1 MKIIEQLPIIVPTT
15 AAKPMKYI
23 RWYRALITAVVML
36 ACLPL
41 CAYGTHID
49 VIEIDGPINPVV
61 AEYFITSIEV
71 AEQGNA
77 ECLVVQM
84 DTPGGLDLSMRSIIK
99 KIFASAVPVVVY
111 VAPSG
116 ARAASAGA
124 IITLAA
130 HIAAMAPSTNI
141 GAAHPVS
148 IGAGEMGK
156 DMAEKVVNDA
166 AAYVEGIAV
175 KRNRNKDWAIKAV
188 RESVSLTE
196 KEALKIRVIDFIAP
210 DLKALISAID
220 GKTVETAAGTKRLA
234 VRDARLDFKKM
245 GIRDVILNT
254 VSDPNIAYILLLIGL
269 AGLYFELSNPGV
281 ILPGVIGG
289 ISLVLAFYSMQT
301 LSANYAGILL
311 ILLAVIMFIAE
322 IKIASYG
329 VLSIGGII
337 ALTLGS
343 LMLFQSSVP
352 YLRISWNVMVPSI
365 VLTSAFF
372 LTIVWLTVRAQ
383 RKQPATG
390 YEGLIHMTGTASTD
404 IFQDGK
410 VFVHGEYWN
419 ARSAAMIEKGNT
431 VRIVG
436 VKGMLVEVEKITKE

>member
-1 MKIIEQLPIIVPTT
+1 MKNKRYLMWLTT
-15 AAKPMKYI
+15 ACV
-23 RWYRALITAVVML
+23 LL
-36 ACLPL
+36 CCLPL
-41 CAYGTHID
+41 CAYGKHID
-49 VIEIDGPINPVV
+49 VIEIDGPINPVI
-61 AEYFITSIEV
+61 AEYFIKSIED
-71 AEQGNA
+71 AEQGSA
-77 ECLVVQM
+77 ECLVVQL

-99 KIFASAVPVVVY
+99 KIFASTVPVVVY

-130 HIAAMAPSTNI
+130 QIAAMAPSTNI

-166 AAYVEGIAV
+166 AAYVEGIAI
-175 KRNRNKDWAIKAV
+175 KRNRNKEWAIKAV
-188 RESVSLTE
+188 RESVSLSE
-196 KEALKIRVIDFIAP
+196 KEALKNRVIDFIAP
-210 DLKALISAID
+210 DLKTLIVSID
-220 GKTVETAAGTKRLA
+220 GKIIETASGTKKLA
-234 VRDARLDFKKM
+234 LQDAEMDFKKM
-245 GIRDVILNT
+245 GIRDRILKT
-254 VSDPNIAYILLLIGL
+254 VSDPNIAYILLLVGL
-269 AGLYFELSNPGV
+269 AGLYFELSNPGA

-289 ISLVLAFYSMQT
+289 ISLILAFYSLQT
-301 LSANYAGILL
+301 LSANYAGVLL
-311 ILLAVIMFIAE
+311 ILLAIIMFIAE

-352 YLRISWNVMVPSI
+352 YLSISWNVMVPSI

-372 LTIVWLTVRAQ
+372 LTIVWLAVRAQ
-383 RKQPATG
+383 RRQPETG
-390 YEGLIHMTGTASTD
+390 YEGLIGMVGTAHSD
-404 IFQDGK
+404 IHQEGK

-419 ARSAAMIEKGNT
+419 ARSTVLIKKGSK
-431 VRIVG
+431 VRVVKVG
-436 VKGMLVEVEKITKE
+436 NMLLDVEENKQ

>member
-1 MKIIEQLPIIVPTT
+1 MITHRSYST
-15 AAKPMKYI
+15 MKYT
-23 RWYRALITAVVML
+23 RWHCAFTCICATLVFL
-36 ACLPL
+36 LP
-41 CAYGTHID
+41 CAYGKQID
-49 VIEIDGPINPVV
+49 VIDIDGPINPVT
-61 AEYFITSIEV
+61 AEYFIKSIDE
-71 AEQGNA
+71 AESGSA
-77 ECLVVQM
+77 ECLIVQM

-99 KIFASAVPVVVY
+99 KIFASRVPVIVY

-166 AAYVEGIAV
+166 AAYVEGIAI
-175 KRNRNKDWAIKAV
+175 KRNRNKEWAIKAV
-188 RESVSLTE
+188 RESVSLSE
-196 KEALKIRVIDFIAP
+196 QEALKNKVIDLIAP
-210 DLKALISAID
+210 DLKTLISTID
-220 GKTVETAAGTKRLA
+220 GRTVETAAGRRKLEVQTA
-234 VRDARLDFKKM
+234 EIHFKKM
-245 GIRDVILNT
+245 SIRDLILNT

-289 ISLVLAFYSMQT
+289 ISLILSFYSMQT

-365 VLTSAFF
+365 ILTSAFF
-372 LTIVWLTVRAQ
+372 LTIVGLTIKAQ
-383 RKQPATG
+383 RRQPATG
-390 YEGLIHMTGTASTD
+390 YEGLVNMVGTACTD
-404 IFQDGK
+404 IFHEGK
-410 VFVHGEYWN
+410 IFVHGEYWN
-419 ARSAAMIEKGNT
+419 AHSTVLIEKGSE
-431 VRIVG
+431 VRV
-436 VKGMLVEVEKITKE
+436 VKVKNMMVDVEKVSKE

>member
-1 MKIIEQLPIIVPTT
+1 
-15 AAKPMKYI
+15 MKYS
-23 RWYRALITAVVML
+23 RWYWALTALVLTLVLMT
-36 ACLPL
+36 PR
-41 CAYGTHID
+41 AYGKHID
-49 VIEIDGPINPVV
+49 VIDIDGPINPVV
-61 AEYFITSIEV
+61 AEYLIKSIDE
-71 AEQGNA
+71 AESGSA
-77 ECLVVQM
+77 ACLIVRM

-99 KIFASAVPVVVY
+99 KIFSSTVPVIVY

-130 HIAAMAPSTNI
+130 NIAAMAPSTNI

-148 IGAGEMGK
+148 IGAGDMGK

-166 AAYVEGIAV
+166 SAYVEGIAL
-175 KRNRNKDWAIKAV
+175 KRNRNREWAIKAV
-188 RESVSLTE
+188 RESVSLSE
-196 KEALKIRVIDFIAP
+196 KEALKNKVIDLIAP
-210 DLKALISAID
+210 DLKSLIAAID
-220 GKTVETAAGTKRLA
+220 GRTVETNAGTMKLD
-234 VRDARLDFKKM
+234 VRNAELRYKKM
-245 GIRDVILNT
+245 GVRDLILNT

-289 ISLVLAFYSMQT
+289 ISLILSFYSMQT

-311 ILLAVIMFIAE
+311 ILLAIILFIAE

-337 ALTLGS
+337 SLTLGS

-365 VLTSAFF
+365 MLTSAFF
-372 LTIVWLTVRAQ
+372 LTIVWLTVKAQ

-390 YEGLIHMTGTASTD
+390 YEGLVNMTGTACTD
-404 IFQDGK
+404 VFQEGK

-419 ARSAAMIEKGNT
+419 AHSDVMITKGAA
-431 VRIVG
+431 VRIVR
-436 VKGMLVEVEKITKE
+436 VTDMLVKVEKI

>member
-1 MKIIEQLPIIVPTT
+1 MPTT
-15 AAKPMKYI
+15 AALPMKNKRCI
-23 RWYRALITAVVML
+23 PALTAACVLLM
-36 ACLPL
+36 CLPL
-41 CAYGTHID
+41 CAYGKHID

-61 AEYFITSIEV
+61 AEYFIKSIEE
-71 AEQGNA
+71 AEQGAA
-77 ECLVVQM
+77 ECLVVQL

-99 KIFASAVPVVVY
+99 KIFASSVPVVVY

-166 AAYVEGIAV
+166 AAYVEGIAI
-175 KRNRNKDWAIKAV
+175 KRNRNKEWAIKAV
-188 RESVSLTE
+188 RESVSLSE
-196 KEALKIRVIDFIAP
+196 REALKSKVIDLIAP
-210 DLKALISAID
+210 DLKTLISDID
-220 GKTVETAAGTKRLA
+220 GKTVETAAGTKKLA
-234 VRDARLDFKKM
+234 LRDAEMDFKRM
-245 GIRDVILNT
+245 GIRDRILKT
-254 VSDPNIAYILLLIGL
+254 VSDPNIAYILLLVGL

-289 ISLVLAFYSMQT
+289 ISLILAFYSLQT
-301 LSANYAGILL
+301 LSANYAGVLL
-311 ILLAVIMFIAE
+311 ILLAIIMFIAE

-337 ALTLGS
+337 ALILGS

-352 YLRISWNVMVPSI
+352 YLRISLNVMVPSI

-372 LTIVWLTVRAQ
+372 LTIVWLAVRAQ
-383 RKQPATG
+383 RRQPATG
-390 YEGLIHMTGTASTD
+390 YEGLINMAGTACTD
-404 IFQDGK
+404 IYQEGK
-410 VFVHGEYWN
+410 IFVHGEYWD
-419 ARSAAMIEKGNT
+419 ARSAVPIKKGSA
-431 VRIVG
+431 VRV
-436 VKGMLVEVEKITKE
+436 VKVRNMLLDVEEIKK

>member
-1 MKIIEQLPIIVPTT
+1 MPST
-15 AAKPMKYI
+15 AALPMKNKRYLLGLT
-23 RWYRALITAVVML
+23 AACVLLI
-36 ACLPL
+36 CLPL
-41 CAYGTHID
+41 CAHGKHID
-49 VIEIDGPINPVV
+49 VIEIDGPINPVI
-61 AEYFITSIEV
+61 AEYFIKSIED
-71 AEQGNA
+71 AEQGAA
-77 ECLVVQM
+77 ECLVVQL

-99 KIFASAVPVVVY
+99 KIFASSVPVVVY

-166 AAYVEGIAV
+166 AAYVEGIAL
-175 KRNRNKDWAIKAV
+175 KRNRNKEWAIKAV
-188 RESVSLTE
+188 RESVSLSE
-196 KEALKIRVIDFIAP
+196 KEALKSKVIDLIAP
-210 DLKALISAID
+210 DLKTLISDID
-220 GKTVETAAGTKRLA
+220 GKTVETAAGAKKLA
-234 VRDARLDFKKM
+234 LRDAEMDFKKM
-245 GIRDVILNT
+245 GIRDRILKT
-254 VSDPNIAYILLLIGL
+254 VSDPNIAYILLLVGL

-289 ISLVLAFYSMQT
+289 ISLILAFYSLQT
-301 LSANYAGILL
+301 LSANYAGVLL
-311 ILLAVIMFIAE
+311 ILLAIIMFIAE

-365 VLTSAFF
+365 ILTSAFF
-372 LTIVWLTVRAQ
+372 LTIVGLTIKAQ
-383 RKQPATG
+383 RRQPSTG
-390 YEGLIHMTGTASTD
+390 YEGLVNMVGTACTD
-404 IFQDGK
+404 IYQEGK
-410 VFVHGEYWN
+410 VFVHGEYWD
-419 ARSAAMIEKGNT
+419 ARSTVLIKKGSA
-431 VRIVG
+431 VRV
-436 VKGMLVEVEKITKE
+436 VKVKNMLVEVEKITNE

>member
-1 MKIIEQLPIIVPTT
+1 
-15 AAKPMKYI
+15 MKYT
-23 RWYRALITAVVML
+23 RWHCAFTCICATLIFL
-36 ACLPL
+36 LP
-41 CAYGTHID
+41 CAYGKQID
-49 VIEIDGPINPVV
+49 VIDIDGPINPVT
-61 AEYFITSIEV
+61 AEYFIKSIDE
-71 AEQGNA
+71 AESGSA
-77 ECLVVQM
+77 ECLIVQM

-99 KIFASAVPVVVY
+99 KIFASRVPVIVY

-166 AAYVEGIAV
+166 AAYVEGIAI
-175 KRNRNKDWAIKAV
+175 KRNRNKEWAIKAV
-188 RESVSLTE
+188 RESVSLSE
-196 KEALKIRVIDFIAP
+196 QEALKNKVIDLIAP
-210 DLKALISAID
+210 DLKTLISTID
-220 GKTVETAAGTKRLA
+220 GRTVETAAGSRKLE
-234 VRDARLDFKKM
+234 VRNAELNFKKM
-245 GIRDVILNT
+245 SIRDLILNT

-289 ISLVLAFYSMQT
+289 ISLILSFYSMQT

-365 VLTSAFF
+365 ILTSAFF
-372 LTIVWLTVRAQ
+372 LTIVGLTIKAQ
-383 RKQPATG
+383 RRQPATG
-390 YEGLIHMTGTASTD
+390 YEGLVNMVGTACTD
-404 IFQDGK
+404 IFREGK
-410 VFVHGEYWN
+410 IFVHGEYWN
-419 ARSAAMIEKGNT
+419 AHSTALIEKGSE
-431 VRIVG
+431 VRV
-436 VKGMLVEVEKITKE
+436 VKVKNMMVDVEKVSKE